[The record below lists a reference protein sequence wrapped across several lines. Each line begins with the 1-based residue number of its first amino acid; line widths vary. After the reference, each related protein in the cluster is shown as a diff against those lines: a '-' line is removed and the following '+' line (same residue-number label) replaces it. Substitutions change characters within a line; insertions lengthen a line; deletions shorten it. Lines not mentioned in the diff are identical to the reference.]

1 MRAVFSVAAINLL
14 ASVQILAAQN
24 GENAAGK
31 ETLRAVEVTSEQ
43 RRDDVK
49 YNAKELVK
57 STTRL
62 DLTSRQTPQSLTVI
76 TEARLKDQNINDYQ
90 VLLRNIPG
98 VTLSKWDERVYPT
111 ARGFKIDYYLLD
123 SMPSFGGFSLG
134 ANDMSMLPYERVEVV
149 KGANGLLAGAGNPAA
164 SLDFIRKR
172 ANSKELTG
180 NFKLSAGSYD
190 RYGVSGD
197 TCRLQ

>member
-1 MRAVFSVAAINLL
+1 MRNKILLSVAAINLL

-24 GENAAGK
+24 GESSAGK
-31 ETLRAVEVTSEQ
+31 ETLQAVEVTSEQ

-134 ANDMSMLPYERVEVV
+134 ANDMSLLPYERVEVV

-164 SLDFIRKR
+164 SLNFYPKKSKFKR
-172 ANSKELTG
+172 I
-180 NFKLSAGSYD
+180 
-190 RYGVSGD
+190 YGKFQTKRGLV
-197 TCRLQ
+197 R